1 MLWRMGESIKNFT
14 PHKNKVLDT
23 KVSNNFSTVFHK
35 IFHRFCAA
43 ESNQNYEKGA
53 ARLKK
58 KEFRGFCCISSH
70 SRACWAASPVCAR
83 FPRGVGL
90 KSVF

>member
-1 MLWRMGESIKNFT
+1 MGESIKNFT

-43 ESNQNYEKGA
+43 ESNQITKK
-53 ARLKK
+53 ARHGSKRRNFADFVVFPVIAVRAGPQALYALV
-58 KEFRGFCCISSH
+58 FR
-70 SRACWAASPVCAR
+70 AELV
-83 FPRGVGL
+83 
-90 KSVF
+90 

>member
-1 MLWRMGESIKNFT
+1 MGERIKNFT

-53 ARLKK
+53 ARRGSKRRNFADFVVFPVIAVRAGPQALYALV
-58 KEFRGFCCISSH
+58 FR
-70 SRACWAASPVCAR
+70 AELV
-83 FPRGVGL
+83 
-90 KSVF
+90 